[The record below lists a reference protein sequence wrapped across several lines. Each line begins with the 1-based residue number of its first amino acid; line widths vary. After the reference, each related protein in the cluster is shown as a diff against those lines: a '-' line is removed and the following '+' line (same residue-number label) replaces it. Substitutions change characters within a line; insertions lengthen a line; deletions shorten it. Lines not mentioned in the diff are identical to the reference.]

1 MKINGEFIMREV
13 AGDAILIP
21 VGNTALQ
28 FNGIIALGPV
38 GALSWEGLTVGKTRD
53 QLLSDILEKFEIDT
67 ATAEADLDEFLDQLA
82 AENFIEPDKTPSE

>member
-1 MKINGEFIMREV
+1 MKINGEFILREI

-38 GALSWEGLTVGKTRD
+38 GAVIWNGLAADKNRS
-53 QLLSDILEKFEIDT
+53 QILNDILEQFETDPIT
-67 ATAEADLDEFLDQLA
+67 ASKDLDEFLEQLV
-82 AENFIEPDKTPSE
+82 AENLIELDKETSE

>member
-1 MKINGEFIMREV
+1 MKINGEFILREI

-38 GALSWEGLTVGKTRD
+38 GAVIWNGLAAGKNRS
-53 QLLSDILEKFEIDT
+53 QILNDILEQFETDPKT
-67 ATAEADLDEFLDQLA
+67 ASKDLDEFLEQLV
-82 AENFIEPDKTPSE
+82 AENLIELDKETSE